1 MGTLKT
7 SRDSP
12 TLWETGEWCSEP
24 HNRKA
29 GAGKSYCALLRAL
42 RGINDPNFRA
52 LYVRNTYGQLTSPGA
67 LVDESTKIYAHFKP
81 SWSQQRLRYTFPSGA
96 SISFMAVDSE
106 RDQSKLDGLQMS
118 LIVVDEAQNNIESNI
133 IYLQS
138 RLRSQ
143 YKGKHQLILT
153 GNPRYDSYLREW
165 VEPLLD
171 EDGVPREGVE
181 NIVRWFVRLNNRMY
195 WSATKEELLA
205 QFPDSEPL
213 SFRYVHATCLDNPRM
228 LENNPQYISQLKA
241 LKKIDYLRLFKG
253 SWYARAESTGYFKR
267 EWCEVVNPPAWDN
280 NYTWIRSYDLA
291 SSPEPSEG
299 EYANPDYTCGVLM
312 AKHKLSG
319 TYYVVDVVRY
329 RKRPN
334 EVMETII
341 NTAQKDG
348 VEVPISIPRDSAG
361 GGIGYH
367 AYMTRVLS
375 EAGIYVKTVKMSGWT
390 SKLTR
395 FLPFCTLAEGGNVK
409 VVRGDWNEQWFD
421 ELEAFDGGDRK
432 KKDDQVD
439 STADAF
445 KLLASSQSLPQFTF
459 ADLSRSSPSPTL

>member
-1 MGTLKT
+1 MGTCKRQEIVRHSGKLE
-7 SRDSP
+7 SGVASHIID
-12 TLWETGEWCSEP
+12 
-24 HNRKA
+24 KA
-29 GAGKSYCALLRAL
+29 GAGKSFCALLRAL
-42 RGINDPNFRA
+42 RGIQDPNFRA
-52 LYVRNTYGQLTSPGA
+52 LYCRNTYGQLTSPGA
-67 LVDESTKIYAHFKP
+67 LVDESTKIYSHFKP
-81 SWSQQRLRYTFPSGA
+81 TWSQQRMRYTFPTGA
-96 SISFMAVDSE
+96 SVSFMAVDSE

-153 GNPRYDSYLREW
+153 GNPRYDCYLREW

-171 EDGVPREGVE
+171 EDGVPHEGVE
-181 NIVRWFVRLNNRMY
+181 NIVRWFVRINNKMY
-195 WSATKEELLA
+195 WADTKEELLA

-213 SFRYVHATCLDNPRM
+213 SFRYVHATCLDNPKM

-253 SWYARAESTGYFKR
+253 SWYARAESLGYFKR
-267 EWCEVVNPPAWDN
+267 DWCEVVNPPAWDG
-280 NYTWIRSYDLA
+280 NYIWIRSYDLA

-299 EYANPDYTCGVLM
+299 EYANPDYTAGVLM
-312 AKHKLSG
+312 CKHKISG
-319 TYYVVDVVRY
+319 TYYIVDVARF

-334 EVMETII
+334 EVLETII
-341 NTAQKDG
+341 QIANKDG
-348 VEVPISIPRDSAG
+348 VEVPLSLPRDSGSG
-361 GGIGYH
+361 GVSYH
-367 AYMTRVLS
+367 SYMTRTLS
-375 EAGIYVKTVKMSGWT
+375 EAGLYVKTVKMSGWT
-390 SKLTR
+390 NKLTR

-432 KKDDQVD
+432 KKDD
-439 STADAF
+439 
-445 KLLASSQSLPQFTF
+445 
-459 ADLSRSSPSPTL
+459 